1 MSDSG
6 FKFGKTARNAGVKQ
20 RPPFTPE
27 QLRSL
32 ALHYVGRYATTRR
45 RLGDYLKRKV
55 RERGWEDGSG
65 EQSSAAIEALIDQIV
80 DLGYVDDQVFAAARA
95 ASLSRKGYGPLRIRA
110 ALGAAGIEAE
120 QARSLS
126 DVDPEDALMAAFR
139 FAQRKRIGPFAR
151 VEFDQKA
158 YGRAFAA
165 FLRAGHSAGHAR
177 TVLATSANA
186 LPVGDE

>member
-1 MSDSG
+1 MPDSD
-6 FKFGKTARNAGVKQ
+6 FKSAKKTRNAGVKQ

-27 QLRSL
+27 RLRGL

-45 RLGDYLKRKV
+45 RLSDYLKRKV

-65 EQSSAAIEALIDQIV
+65 EQSGATIETLIDQIV
-80 DLGYVDDQVFAAARA
+80 DLGYVDDQAFAAARA
-95 ASLSRKGYGPLRIRA
+95 ASLSRKGYGSLRIRA

-126 DVDPEDALMAAFR
+126 TLNPEDALIAAFR
-139 FAQRKRIGPFAR
+139 FAKRKRIGPYAR
-151 VEFDQKA
+151 GVPDQKSHQ
-158 YGRAFAA
+158 RAFAA
-165 FLRAGHSAGHAR
+165 FLRAGHSVGHAR
-177 TVLATSANA
+177 TVLATSADA